1 MPLPSRRPRA
11 LAVLTG
17 AWLLALAGIGLLVGA
32 QVLGGLL
39 TGSSLWSVL
48 LLTGVLALVFGYLS
62 YRFNTNRLLSRLNVT
77 PLSQAHAPRIHAS
90 VDRLTNRMNID
101 RPEVYVARLG
111 QPNAFALGS
120 GTLVIDQSLIR
131 LLTPAELEGVLAHEL
146 AHLEGHDS
154 LLRTLTTSLLRTL
167 TALVLVVVVPF
178 VVVVSMVCWGLSLVV
193 GRPVRGPNSVGT
205 GLRHGLHRLVMSLIV
220 APTLALQAYAR
231 RREYAADDR
240 AVAVLDDPLAL
251 ARALKKIQRA
261 SEPGWGLFS
270 WLLPNRQRTR
280 ERTRLEQAFASHP
293 PTDERVNR
301 VREAATAT
309 GSNHGSG
316 RWRHVEIN

>member
-1 MPLPSRRPRA
+1 MSVSSRRPRR
-11 LAVLTG
+11 LAILTG
-17 AWLLALAGIGLLVGA
+17 VGLLALAGIGVLVGT
-32 QVLGGLL
+32 QVLDTLL
-39 TGSSLWSVL
+39 AGSSLWSVL
-48 LLTGVLALVFGYLS
+48 LFTGVLALGFGYLS
-62 YRFNTNRLLSRLNVT
+62 YRVNTKRLLSHLNVA
-77 PLSQAHAPRIHAS
+77 PLSQARAPRIHAS

-111 QPNAFALGS
+111 QPNAFAFGS

-146 AHLEGHDS
+146 AHLEGYDS
-154 LLRTLTTSLLRTL
+154 LLRTLATSLLRTM
-167 TALVLVVVVPF
+167 TALVLVVLVPF
-178 VVVVSMVCWGLSLVV
+178 MVVVSMACWGLSLIV
-193 GRPVRGPNSVGT
+193 GRPLRGPDSVGS
-205 GLRHGLHRLVMSLIV
+205 GLRRGLHRLVMGLIV

-261 SEPGWGLFS
+261 SEPDWGLFS
-270 WLLPNRQRTR
+270 WLLPNRQRT
-280 ERTRLEQAFASHP
+280 ERTRRERAFASHP

-301 VREAATAT
+301 VREAATAA
-309 GSNHGSG
+309 GSSPGSG
-316 RWRHVEIN
+316 RWRHVDIN

>member
-1 MPLPSRRPRA
+1 MSVSSRRPRG
-11 LAVLTG
+11 LAILTG
-17 AWLLALAGIGLLVGA
+17 VGLLALAGIGVLVGS
-32 QVLGGLL
+32 QMLSTLL
-39 TGSSLWSVL
+39 AGSSLWSVL

-101 RPEVYVARLG
+101 RPEIYVARLG

-146 AHLEGHDS
+146 AHLEGYDS

-178 VVVVSMVCWGLSLVV
+178 AVVVSMVCWGLSLVV

-231 RREYAADDR
+231 RREHAADDR

>member
-48 LLTGVLALVFGYLS
+48 LLTSVLALVFGYLS
-62 YRFNTNRLLSRLNVT
+62 YRFNTNRLLSRLNVI

-146 AHLEGHDS
+146 AHLEGTIASYGHS
-154 LLRTLTTSLLRTL
+154 QP
-167 TALVLVVVVPF
+167 VY
-178 VVVVSMVCWGLSLVV
+178 CGL
-193 GRPVRGPNSVGT
+193 
-205 GLRHGLHRLVMSLIV
+205 
-220 APTLALQAYAR
+220 
-231 RREYAADDR
+231 
-240 AVAVLDDPLAL
+240 
-251 ARALKKIQRA
+251 
-261 SEPGWGLFS
+261 
-270 WLLPNRQRTR
+270 
-280 ERTRLEQAFASHP
+280 
-293 PTDERVNR
+293 
-301 VREAATAT
+301 
-309 GSNHGSG
+309 
-316 RWRHVEIN
+316 